1 MKILVMSI
9 VFLMSLFAEALPDEE
24 NILATTVGSNQ
35 SPISNSKAVVSEIKI
50 RLKELS
56 NDTK

>member
-1 MKILVMSI
+1 
-9 VFLMSLFAEALPDEE
+9 MSLFAEALPDEE